1 MPIRLAAVVPSIVLS
16 VLLAGCGGTPK
27 SYDLAAMDASYSG
40 DMDSAIGLAKK
51 EVARFATPDQCSAE
65 HNLNCGTL
73 ALAYGSLAQYQ
84 IAAGDRAAGE
94 ISFGHARDAMGLMDL
109 AYLPATAGVVYRDVS
124 EAFWKAGD
132 RARAR
137 RGDRAG
143 PPGRRRHLARR
154 LLRRPGNSP
163 GAGERASAE
172 SGRRSE
178 ADAVSR
184 AQTVFPNCRQTRIPR
199 SARDDSPHLGSAPPS
214 FKNRCHPERKRGI
227 LNCR

>member
-132 RARAR
+132 RARAKAVIEQGR
-137 RGDRAG
+137 LAGGDTWLAG
-143 PPGRRRHLARR
+143 SSAGQA
-154 LLRRPGNSP
+154 LLQ
-163 GAGERASAE
+163 ERANERA
-172 SGRRSE
+172 RKAADE
-178 ADAVSR
+178 AKP
-184 AQTVFPNCRQTRIPR
+184 TP
-199 SARDDSPHLGSAPPS
+199 
-214 FKNRCHPERKRGI
+214 
-227 LNCR
+227 